1 MSNRLK
7 FVLPKLVSSFRTC
20 CILGRDIA
28 DTTSSIRDLIE
39 IIENDDLEAYL
50 IKVDQEKAFDK
61 VDHDYLFLVLE
72 KIGFGPKFMQWI
84 KIFYN
89 NINSSVKCNG
99 FLTKSVNIPK
109 SNVNAK
115 IFQHADDT
123 NIFTSNKKSVNET
136 FKVLNLYSEASGAK
150 INRQKSEIMSLGSG
164 SITDSELDKLQI
176 QKCENVTKVLGIY
189 VGKDKELCEL
199 LNWKDKIKKIK
210 TILFFWNKRD
220 LTLPGRA
227 TALTSLIMSRRITTN
242 NSVYRKILTNEGCL
256 MVTLAENA
264 SLKTDASVSSILGKQ
279 VYKADCS
286 NAHLTHIPDFP
297 KSIKV
302 VILDNNLITTIP
314 DYHFRNNSKLCN
326 ISLMNNKLK
335 VLKKD
340 AFYGAYNL
348 IELTLYNNEIKDVD
362 EKFFKSIP
370 ALKYLNI
377 KKNHFDWLKLNIT
390 FPYSLQTLRMDFKIL
405 EQDHMVDSFKG
416 LINLKTLDI
425 SGLSG
430 ECECKTMTPETFRT
444 IPNLIHLDIS
454 ACKISYIYRGTLK
467 FMSNLTFLDASFNF
481 CLKFAG
487 AENITYDLKTT
498 SIKILKLNKIHRTFE
513 PDTIVLKSHIR
524 NLRHTNLT
532 ELHMDSNRIQLF
544 EKGALSSLPLT
555 NSLFRFKIEASNVSE
570 NSLAYLD
577 FGFNLFYSWIGP
589 LLTYKKLIHLDLS
602 NNFCSNVSKDFF
614 KSSPNLKSLLIHN
627 NLLGFV
633 LIDDMHGEILQH
645 IPKLEVLNL
654 ADNRIPYLPY
664 NFFKFQTMLK
674 EINIGGN
681 LLDDLSFQISHMQ
694 NLSHLDLSKNRF
706 SSLNSTARGQLE
718 TITKSNPNLTVNL
731 SDNPLICSC
740 DTIQFIKWMS
750 QTKIKFTKLQSY
762 KCKLYNGN
770 TELLK
775 EPKRNR
781 YQSSLRKKCDNEEY
795 EYDAFISYEE
805 EDAVFVHNH
814 LLSNLEEDAKLKL
827 CIHKRDFQPGKDI
840 AANITFE
847 IHNSRHVVAV
857 LSQTY
862 LESYWCL
869 FEYNMARMESIYS
882 RNCENMF
889 ILVSLVDLSALN
901 LPLCVLEKVH
911 KQSYIEYP
919 NDPLGNTLFW
929 DKLKEV
935 LK

>member
-1 MSNRLK
+1 MGYLGNAVAIL
-7 FVLPKLVSSFRTC
+7 LYIGLVA
-20 CILGRDIA
+20 GR
-28 DTTSSIRDLIE
+28 
-39 IIENDDLEAYL
+39 
-50 IKVDQEKAFDK
+50 
-61 VDHDYLFLVLE
+61 
-72 KIGFGPKFMQWI
+72 
-84 KIFYN
+84 
-89 NINSSVKCNG
+89 
-99 FLTKSVNIPK
+99 
-109 SNVNAK
+109 
-115 IFQHADDT
+115 
-123 NIFTSNKKSVNET
+123 
-136 FKVLNLYSEASGAK
+136 
-150 INRQKSEIMSLGSG
+150 
-164 SITDSELDKLQI
+164 
-176 QKCENVTKVLGIY
+176 KCEFENR
-189 VGKDKELCEL
+189 CQC
-199 LNWKDKIKKIK
+199 
-210 TILFFWNKRD
+210 FFN
-220 LTLPGRA
+220 T
-227 TALTSLIMSRRITTN
+227 
-242 NSVYRKILTNEGCL
+242 
-256 MVTLAENA
+256 
-264 SLKTDASVSSILGKQ
+264 GKQ
-279 VYKADCS
+279 DYKADCS

-302 VILDNNLITTIP
+302 IILDNNLISTIP
-314 DYHFRNNSKLCN
+314 DNHFRNNSKLCK
-326 ISLMNNKLK
+326 ISLLNNKLT
-335 VLKKD
+335 VLRKD
-340 AFYGAYNL
+340 TFYGAFNL
-348 IELTLYNNEIKDVD
+348 INLTLYNNEIKDVD
-362 EKFFKSIP
+362 KNVFMSIP

-377 KKNHFDWLKLNIT
+377 KRNHIDWMKLNIT

-405 EQDHMVDSFKG
+405 EQNHIFDSFKG
-416 LINLKTLDI
+416 LINLENLDI

-444 IPNLIHLDIS
+444 IPNLIYLDMS
-454 ACKISYIYRGTLK
+454 ACKISYVYRGTLK

-487 AENITYDLKTT
+487 AENITYDLQTT
-498 SIKILKLNKIHRTFE
+498 SIKILKLNKIHKIFE

-532 ELHMDSNRIQLF
+532 ELHADSNRIQLF
-544 EKGALSSLPLT
+544 EKGALRSLPPTLRNIYVSDNMFGIGSYFYDFVAVNIT
-555 NSLFRFKIEASNVSE
+555 FINISLQFSSHNFQDLHDEICVKKDQTDPLPVIYQTSNQHEVQRQGQWKSNTIPFRIPFTLQNLIFRNNLFRFKIEANKVYE

-577 FGFNLFYSWIGP
+577 CGFNIMYSWIGP
-589 LLTYKKLIHLDLS
+589 LLTYKKLVHLDLS

-614 KSSPNLKSLLIHN
+614 RSSPSLKSLLIQN

-633 LIDDMHGEILQH
+633 LIEDMHGEILQH

-664 NFFKFQTMLK
+664 NFFKFQSMLK

-681 LLDDLSFQISHMQ
+681 LLEDLSFQISHMQ

-718 TITKSNPNLTVNL
+718 TIIKSNPNLTLNL
-731 SDNPLICSC
+731 IDNPLICSC
-740 DTIQFIKWMS
+740 DTIQFIKWML

-775 EPKRNR
+775 EPKRVYEILEKKCSSYTALLVVLSIFVIFFVLILLCGLVYRHRWKLRLMYYMTKNK
-781 YQSSLRKKCDNEEY
+781 YQNSSRKKFEDKEY
-795 EYDAFISYEE
+795 EFDAFISYEE
-805 EDAVFVHNH
+805 EDAAFVHDH

-840 AANITFE
+840 AANITYG
-847 IHNSRHVVAV
+847 IQNSRYVVAV
-857 LSQTY
+857 ISKTY

-882 RNCENMF
+882 RDCENMF

-901 LPLCVLEKVH
+901 LPLCVIEKVH
-911 KQSYIEYP
+911 NQSYIEYP

>member
-1 MSNRLK
+1 MGYLCNAVALLLYFG
-7 FVLPKLVSSFRTC
+7 FVA
-20 CILGRDIA
+20 GR
-28 DTTSSIRDLIE
+28 
-39 IIENDDLEAYL
+39 
-50 IKVDQEKAFDK
+50 
-61 VDHDYLFLVLE
+61 
-72 KIGFGPKFMQWI
+72 
-84 KIFYN
+84 
-89 NINSSVKCNG
+89 
-99 FLTKSVNIPK
+99 
-109 SNVNAK
+109 
-115 IFQHADDT
+115 
-123 NIFTSNKKSVNET
+123 
-136 FKVLNLYSEASGAK
+136 
-150 INRQKSEIMSLGSG
+150 
-164 SITDSELDKLQI
+164 
-176 QKCENVTKVLGIY
+176 KCEFENR
-189 VGKDKELCEL
+189 CQC
-199 LNWKDKIKKIK
+199 
-210 TILFFWNKRD
+210 FFNTW
-220 LTLPGRA
+220 
-227 TALTSLIMSRRITTN
+227 
-242 NSVYRKILTNEGCL
+242 
-256 MVTLAENA
+256 
-264 SLKTDASVSSILGKQ
+264 KQ

-302 VILDNNLITTIP
+302 VILDNNLISTIP
-314 DYHFRNNSKLCN
+314 DYHFRNNNKLCN

-335 VLKKD
+335 GLRKD

-348 IELTLYNNEIKDVD
+348 IELTLYNNEIIDVD
-362 EKFFKSIP
+362 ENFFKSIP

-377 KKNHFDWLKLNIT
+377 KKNNYFDWLKLNIT

-405 EQDHMVDSFKG
+405 EQDHMFNSFKG

-430 ECECKTMTPETFRT
+430 ECECKTMTPETFQT
-444 IPNLIHLDIS
+444 IPNLIHLDMS

-467 FMSNLTFLDASFNF
+467 FMSNLTFLDASSNF

-487 AENITYDLKTT
+487 AENITYDLQTT

-524 NLRHTNLT
+524 HLRHTNLT

-544 EKGALSSLPLT
+544 EKGALSSLPITLRSVYLSDNMFHFGSYFSEFYVVPIT
-555 NSLFRFKIEASNVSE
+555 FINISLQFNSHDLQDFYGEICVKKDQTDPLPVLSNTPNQHEVQRYGQLKPNTLPFNISSKLQKLIFRNSLFRFKIEANNVSE

-645 IPKLEVLNL
+645 IPKLAVLNL

-664 NFFKFQTMLK
+664 NFFKFQTMLT

-681 LLDDLSFQISHMQ
+681 LLEDLSFQISHMQ

-706 SSLNSTARGQLE
+706 SSLNSRARGQLE
-718 TITKSNPNLTVNL
+718 TIIKSNPNLTVDL

-740 DTIQFIKWMS
+740 DTIQFVKWMS
-750 QTKIKFTKLQSY
+750 QTKIKFTKLQSN

-770 TELLK
+770 KELLK
-775 EPKRNR
+775 EPKRVYEILEKKCSSYTDLIVVLSIFVIFFVLILLCGLVYRHRWTLRFMYYMTKNK
-781 YQSSLRKKCDNEEY
+781 YQSSSRKKCDDEEY

-814 LLSNLEEDAKLKL
+814 LLLNLEEDAKLKL

-840 AANITFE
+840 AANITSG
-847 IHNSRHVVAV
+847 IHNSRNVVAV

-862 LESYWCL
+862 LDSYWCM

-882 RNCENMF
+882 RDCENMF
-889 ILVSLVDLSALN
+889 ILVSLVDLSAIN
-901 LPLCVLEKVH
+901 LPLCVIEKVH

-929 DKLKEV
+929 DNLKEV

>member
-1 MSNRLK
+1 
-7 FVLPKLVSSFRTC
+7 
-20 CILGRDIA
+20 
-28 DTTSSIRDLIE
+28 
-39 IIENDDLEAYL
+39 
-50 IKVDQEKAFDK
+50 
-61 VDHDYLFLVLE
+61 
-72 KIGFGPKFMQWI
+72 
-84 KIFYN
+84 
-89 NINSSVKCNG
+89 
-99 FLTKSVNIPK
+99 
-109 SNVNAK
+109 
-115 IFQHADDT
+115 
-123 NIFTSNKKSVNET
+123 
-136 FKVLNLYSEASGAK
+136 
-150 INRQKSEIMSLGSG
+150 
-164 SITDSELDKLQI
+164 
-176 QKCENVTKVLGIY
+176 
-189 VGKDKELCEL
+189 
-199 LNWKDKIKKIK
+199 
-210 TILFFWNKRD
+210 
-220 LTLPGRA
+220 
-227 TALTSLIMSRRITTN
+227 
-242 NSVYRKILTNEGCL
+242 
-256 MVTLAENA
+256 
-264 SLKTDASVSSILGKQ
+264 
-279 VYKADCS
+279 
-286 NAHLTHIPDFP
+286 
-297 KSIKV
+297 
-302 VILDNNLITTIP
+302 
-314 DYHFRNNSKLCN
+314 
-326 ISLMNNKLK
+326 MNNKLK
-335 VLKKD
+335 VLRKD

-348 IELTLYNNEIKDVD
+348 IELALYNNEIKDVD
-362 EKFFKSIP
+362 EKFFKSIS

-377 KKNHFDWLKLNIT
+377 KKNNIDWLKLNIT

-405 EQDHMVDSFKG
+405 EQDHMFDSFKG

-487 AENITYDLKTT
+487 AENITYDLQTT

-513 PDTIVLKSHIR
+513 RDTIVLKSHIR

-555 NSLFRFKIEASNVSE
+555 LRSVYLSDNMFNFGSYFSEFHVVPITFINISLQFSSHDLQDFYDEICVKKDQTDPLPVLSKTPNQHEVQRYGQLKPNTLPFEISSKLQKLIFRNSLFRFKIEANNVSE

-577 FGFNLFYSWIGP
+577 CGFNLIYSWIGP
-589 LLTYKKLIHLDLS
+589 LLTYKKLVHLDLS

-614 KSSPNLKSLLIHN
+614 RSSPSLKSLLIHN

-664 NFFKFQTMLK
+664 NFFKFQSMLK

-718 TITKSNPNLTVNL
+718 TIIKSNPNLTVNL

-775 EPKRNR
+775 EPKRVYEILEKKCSSYTALIVVLSIFVIFFVLILLCGLVYRHRWTLRFMYYMTKNR
-781 YQSSLRKKCDNEEY
+781 YQNSLRNKCDNEEY
-795 EYDAFISYEE
+795 KYDAFISYEE

-840 AANITFE
+840 ATNITFG
-847 IHNSRHVVAV
+847 IHNSRYVVAV

-889 ILVSLVDLSALN
+889 ILVSLVDLSSLN
-901 LPLCVLEKVH
+901 LPLCFLEKVH